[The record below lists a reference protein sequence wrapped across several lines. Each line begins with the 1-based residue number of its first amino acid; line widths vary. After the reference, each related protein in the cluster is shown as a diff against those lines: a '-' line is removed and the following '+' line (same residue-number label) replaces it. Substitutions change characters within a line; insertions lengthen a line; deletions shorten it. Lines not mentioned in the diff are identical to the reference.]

1 MVTLLKIGEIAK
13 KTGVSVGTL
22 RYYESLQLLSPLER
36 GENNYRYYGPETI
49 QQVEFIKK
57 AQSLGF
63 SLEEAR
69 QILAV
74 KQSGE
79 PPCELVKQ
87 LLAQKITELDLKI
100 HQMTVFKAELENYA
114 TEWLAIA
121 SQNSDVQNAVCPLIA
136 SVLG

>member
-1 MVTLLKIGEIAK
+1 MVILLKIGEIAQ

-36 GENNYRYYGPETI
+36 GDNNYRYYGPETI

-69 QILAV
+69 QILTV
-74 KQSGE
+74 KRSGE
-79 PPCELVKQ
+79 PPCALVKQ

-100 HQMTVFKAELENYA
+100 QQMMVFKTELENYA
-114 TEWLAIA
+114 SEWRALS
-121 SQNSDVQNAVCPLIA
+121 SQNPDQSNEVCPLIA
-136 SVLG
+136 SVSR